1 MDMETKLLLL
11 EQEVASIKSHAQ
23 ILEKRMGVIQNRV
36 LQNTVLCNNL
46 IYENEANV
54 GHKLRFRDRNVKSDV

>member
-1 MDMETKLLLL
+1 MDLETKQLLL
-11 EQEVASIKSHAQ
+11 EQEVSALKAHAQ

-46 IYENEANV
+46 IYENNANV
-54 GHKLRFRDRNVKSDV
+54 ANKLRFRDRNVNSDV